1 MNIYGKIRKKIGGLT
16 LDKKIKLFF
25 AVFIML
31 VAVIIASV
39 TLAVTTSRNIKN
51 AKEMAAQKID
61 IVVSSIVQE
70 MNALAAQGLGLAMN
84 AIVQEYLVNTNDDK
98 MTALTNEVRSVVQ
111 TVLDGQPNLNMIE
124 IFQEDGQKVFFR
136 SYSGYYDAR
145 FMVRKAYSEAI
156 DGGKSQIK
164 INYTNRFSS
173 NGEYT
178 LTMYIPIYSTT
189 VLNKKIGV
197 LAMNFDCSGLG
208 WTGKSEGT
216 MPFETYIL
224 DREGRCFMA
233 ENKEKIGTKVLGLT
247 IEKMGGKD
255 LEDNQTLYM
264 YRKVDGWQLYLV
276 GEIGITYILKD
287 SISIIGL
294 ICILVVFVLAASF
307 AAGSRLVGHMYRP
320 MDKVVRAMA
329 QINEN
334 HMDLRM
340 SDSEGGQDF
349 AKVAE
354 GFNEMI
360 ERLSKAMN
368 TIKEEQTAIQKLRFS
383 ALQSQIQPHF
393 LYNTLEC
400 IHWQAVVLKDK
411 DLSAMVKALAGYY
424 RIVLSKGRDIITLG
438 EELNLVGDYMT
449 IQNLRYDHII
459 DYRNCVD
466 ERFYQYSIPKI
477 TLQPLVENAIYHGI
491 RSKEGRKGSIQ
502 IKAREENGYLI
513 ISVIDSGQNID
524 EAQIQCM
531 NDSLNEK
538 NENIGYGISNVH
550 KRIRLEFGEIY
561 GLHYKKNSCHG
572 VTAEVFL
579 PEERKEAGYEKDY
592 NC

>member
-1 MNIYGKIRKKIGGLT
+1 MNIYKKIRRGIAGLN

-25 AVFIML
+25 TSFIIL
-31 VAVIIASV
+31 VAVMIASV

-61 IVVSSIVQE
+61 IVGSSIVQE
-70 MNALAAQGLGLAMN
+70 MNTLAAQGLGLAMN
-84 AIVQEYLVNTNDDK
+84 TIVQEYLVNTDTDK

-136 SYSGYYDAR
+136 SYSGYYGAR
-145 FMVRKAYSEAI
+145 FIVREAYSEAI
-156 DGGKSQIK
+156 EGGKSQIK
-164 INYTNRFSS
+164 INYTNCFSS

-197 LAMNFDCSGLG
+197 LAMNFDCSELG
-208 WTGKSEGT
+208 WAGKSSGT
-216 MPFETYIL
+216 VPFETYIL
-224 DREGRCFMA
+224 DGEGRCFMA
-233 ENKEKIGTKVLGLT
+233 EDTEKLGIKAEGLT
-247 IEKMGGKD
+247 IEKLNGKD
-255 LEDNQTLYM
+255 LEDNQTLYI

-276 GEIGITYILKD
+276 GEIGTAYILKD

-294 ICILVVFVLAASF
+294 ISMLVVAVLAAAF
-307 AAGSRLVGHMYRP
+307 AAGSRLVSHMYRP

-329 QINEN
+329 QINEE
-334 HMDLRM
+334 HMDLRL
-340 SDSEGGQDF
+340 SGEEGGQDF
-349 AKVAE
+349 EKVAE
-354 GFNEMI
+354 GFNAMM
-360 ERLSKAMN
+360 ERLSKAVN
-368 TIKEEQTAIQKLRFS
+368 TIREEQTAIQKLRFS

-400 IHWQAVVLKDK
+400 IHWQAVALKDK
-411 DLSAMVKALAGYY
+411 ELSAMVKALAGYY
-424 RIVLSKGRDIITLG
+424 RIVLSKGRDMITLE

-459 DYRNCVD
+459 DYKDCVD
-466 ERFYQYSIPKI
+466 ERFYKYTIPKI
-477 TLQPLVENAIYHGI
+477 TLQPLVENSIYHGI
-491 RSKEGRKGSIQ
+491 RAKEGRRGSIE
-502 IKAREENGYLI
+502 IKAREENGFMV

-524 EAQIQCM
+524 EEKIRLM
-531 NDSLNEK
+531 NDCLNEK

-550 KRIRLEFGEIY
+550 KRIRLEFGEGY
-561 GLHYKKNSCHG
+561 GLHYRRNCCRG

-579 PEERKEAGYEKDY
+579 PEERKEAEQ
-592 NC
+592 